1 MSRSSPEIARIT
13 LQGNRPENQD
23 RFLVLQ
29 QDDCCMLALGDG
41 LGGHPRG
48 EIAAQMLIDTCEEM
62 WATTRK
68 PLLNP
73 NYFIQQC
80 ALRAHQAIV
89 DWGIRQN
96 PSVTPRTTAVIA
108 ILQEGECY
116 WGHAG
121 DSRFYLIRDNR
132 IHSKSKDHIVANEP
146 ERVIASLLDSAN
158 PGAITRCLGGASQ
171 NAAPTLGSP
180 IPLHEDDIVLLCSDG
195 FWNQL
200 GEELMLTT
208 LHNAM
213 PLDNALRML
222 GEIAEQ
228 NGIGQSDNITAVGV
242 RTGRDCY
249 GIGQIP
255 ITHDEESALLLAI
268 EHLNNLINRNF

>member
-1 MSRSSPEIARIT
+1 M
-13 LQGNRPENQD
+13 
-23 RFLVLQ
+23 
-29 QDDCCMLALGDG
+29 
-41 LGGHPRG
+41 
-48 EIAAQMLIDTCEEM
+48 
-62 WATTRK
+62 
-68 PLLNP
+68 
-73 NYFIQQC
+73 
-80 ALRAHQAIV
+80 
-89 DWGIRQN
+89 
-96 PSVTPRTTAVIA
+96 
-108 ILQEGECY
+108 
-116 WGHAG
+116 
-121 DSRFYLIRDNR
+121 
-132 IHSKSKDHIVANEP
+132 ANEP

-180 IPLHEDDIVLLCSDG
+180 IPLKEDDIVLLCSDG

-242 RTGRDCY
+242 RTGHDSY

-268 EHLNNLINRNF
+268 EHLNSLINKNF